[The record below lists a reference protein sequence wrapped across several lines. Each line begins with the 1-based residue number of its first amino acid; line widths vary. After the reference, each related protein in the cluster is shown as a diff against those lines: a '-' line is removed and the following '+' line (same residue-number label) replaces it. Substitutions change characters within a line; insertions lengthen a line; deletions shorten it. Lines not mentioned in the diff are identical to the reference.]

1 LQFLSVLAVEQR
13 CANHLKLQNSY
24 VIYIYRLCQGEQ
36 VMSKP
41 RYYLLMMVSYL
52 ALVAG
57 VCALLYVPL
66 RGAFLANWGF
76 NMVIF
81 GALAIGIFLNFRRVV
96 VLRAEISWI
105 EIFRTGSSGLSVAES
120 PQLLRPL
127 AKHLEGMHRDRFSLS
142 ALSLQT
148 VLDGIRGRM
157 DESREISRYVIS
169 LLVFLGLLGTF
180 WGLLGTI
187 GAVSSVIGALEVGD
201 RDFNLMFQS
210 MKAGLQE
217 PLQGMGT
224 AFSSSLFGLG
234 GSLVLGFLDIQANHA
249 QNRFFNELEEWL
261 SGVTELVDRKT
272 KVKLEDKGLL
282 VPAGPDQTQ
291 LDVLISEL
299 RRTNNHLEAKFKE
312 HLNPSD
318 VPGPDD
324 RQ

>member
-1 LQFLSVLAVEQR
+1 
-13 CANHLKLQNSY
+13 
-24 VIYIYRLCQGEQ
+24 
-36 VMSKP
+36 MSKP

-52 ALVAG
+52 ALVGG
-57 VCALLYVPL
+57 VCAFLYIPL

-76 NMVIF
+76 NSVIL
-81 GALAIGIFLNFRRVV
+81 GALAIGIFFNFRRVV

-105 EIFRTGSSGLSVAES
+105 EIFRTGTSGLSVAES

-127 AKHLEGMHRDRFSLS
+127 AKHLEGLHRDRFSLS

-187 GAVSSVIGALEVGD
+187 GAVSSVIGSLEVGN
-201 RDFNLMFQS
+201 RDFNLMFQA

-261 SGVTELVDRKT
+261 SGVTQLVDRTT
-272 KVKLEDKGLL
+272 KVQLEDRGNLA
-282 VPAGPDQTQ
+282 PAGPTPAQFEA
-291 LDVLISEL
+291 LVLEL
-299 RRTNNHLEAKFKE
+299 RRTNSHLRARFDEEPAK
-312 HLNPSD
+312 PSAD
-318 VPGPDD
+318 APDRGD
-324 RQ
+324 SGR

>member
-1 LQFLSVLAVEQR
+1 LLVSDSTEYR
-13 CANHLKLQNSY
+13 GKL
-24 VIYIYRLCQGEQ
+24 

-57 VCALLYVPL
+57 VCAFLYVPL
-66 RGAFLANWGF
+66 RHAFLANWGF
-76 NMVIF
+76 NMVIL

-96 VLRAEISWI
+96 VLGAEISWI
-105 EIFRTGSSGLSVAES
+105 EIFRTGTSGLSVAES
-120 PQLLRPL
+120 PQLLKPL
-127 AKHLEGMHRDRFSLS
+127 AKHLEGLHRDRFSLS

-148 VLDGIRGRM
+148 VLEGIRGRM
-157 DESREISRYVIS
+157 DESREISRYMIS

-187 GAVSSVIGALEVGD
+187 GAVSSVIGGLEVGN
-201 RDFNLMFQS
+201 RDFNLMFQA

-261 SGVTELVDRKT
+261 SGVTQLVDRTT
-272 KVKLEDKGLL
+272 KVRLEGQELT
-282 VPAGPDQTQ
+282 PAGPGPEQFEA
-291 LDVLISEL
+291 LIEEL
-299 RRTNNHLEAKFKE
+299 RRTNSHLEAKFKE
-312 HLNPSD
+312 EGATTSGAVSQQKDSKKD
-318 VPGPDD
+318 VL
-324 RQ
+324 

>member
-1 LQFLSVLAVEQR
+1 
-13 CANHLKLQNSY
+13 
-24 VIYIYRLCQGEQ
+24 
-36 VMSKP
+36 MSKP
-41 RYYLLMMVSYL
+41 RYYLLMMVFFL

-57 VCALLYVPL
+57 VCFLLYIPL
-66 RGAFLANWGF
+66 QKAFLANAGF
-76 NMVIF
+76 NTVIF

-96 VLRAEISWI
+96 VLGPEISWI
-105 EIFRTGSSGLSVAES
+105 SMFRTGTSGLSVAES

-142 ALSLQT
+142 AHSLQT

-187 GAVSSVIGALEVGD
+187 GAVSSVVGGLEVGN
-201 RDFNLMFQS
+201 RDFNLMFQT
-210 MKAGLQE
+210 MKVGLEE
-217 PLQGMGT
+217 PLKGMGT

-261 SGVTELVDRKT
+261 SGVTQLVDRTRKT
-272 KVKLEDKGLL
+272 TPGAREATTTTASDQAQFTDLL
-282 VPAGPDQTQ
+282 
-291 LDVLISEL
+291 SEL
-299 RRTNNHLEAKFKE
+299 RRTNDLLQANFKE
-312 HLNPSD
+312 EVGKRSTVDPHQSN
-318 VPGPDD
+318 G
-324 RQ
+324 Q

>member
-1 LQFLSVLAVEQR
+1 
-13 CANHLKLQNSY
+13 
-24 VIYIYRLCQGEQ
+24 
-36 VMSKP
+36 MSKP

-81 GALAIGIFLNFRRVV
+81 GALAIGISLNFRRVV